1 MINERLFVMR
11 PVIFASLALALGTA
25 SLSSYAACT
34 SRDDYNQ
41 SINQLQANYNAAVDA
56 ANRQY
61 ADKAVPNVV
70 FVDLSSRGS
79 ARRYNDAAFYYAEM
93 TKKRA
98 SWENWERSATTAL
111 ADYMRGSQHAYDN
124 YLRTAC
130 LWWW

>member
-1 MINERLFVMR
+1 MVNERLLFMR

-34 SRDDYNQ
+34 TRDEYNQ
-41 SINQLQANYNAAVDA
+41 SINQLQANYSAAVGA

-61 ADKAVPNVV
+61 ADKNVPNVV
-70 FVDLSSRGS
+70 FVDLSRSS
-79 ARRYNDAAFYYAEM
+79 ARRYNDAAFYYVEM

-98 SWENWERSATTAL
+98 NWENWEKASTTAL
-111 ADYMRGSQHAYDN
+111 ADYMRQSQQAYDN

>member
-1 MINERLFVMR
+1 MVNERLLFMR
-11 PVIFASLALALGTA
+11 PVIFASLALALGTV

-34 SRDDYNQ
+34 TRDEYNQ
-41 SINQLQANYNAAVDA
+41 SINQLQANYSAAVDA

-61 ADKAVPNVV
+61 ADKNVPNVV
-70 FVDLSSRGS
+70 FVDLSRSS

-98 SWENWERSATTAL
+98 NWETWEKASTAAL
-111 ADYMRGSQHAYDN
+111 ADYMRQSQQTYDN

>member
-1 MINERLFVMR
+1 MINERLLVMR
-11 PVIFASLALALGTA
+11 PVMFASLALALGTA

-34 SRDDYNQ
+34 TRDEYNQ
-41 SINQLQANYNAAVDA
+41 SINQLQANYNVAVDA

-61 ADKAVPNVV
+61 ADNNIPNVV
-70 FVDLSSRGS
+70 FVDLHSRSS

-98 SWENWERSATTAL
+98 NWGNWEKAATAAV
-111 ADYMRGSQHAYDN
+111 ADYMRQSQQAYDN

>member
-1 MINERLFVMR
+1 MVNERLLFMR

-34 SRDDYNQ
+34 TRDEYNQ
-41 SINQLQANYNAAVDA
+41 SINQLQANYSAAVDA

-61 ADKAVPNVV
+61 ADKNVPNVV
-70 FVDLSSRGS
+70 FVDLSRSS

-98 SWENWERSATTAL
+98 NWENWEKASTTAL
-111 ADYMRGSQHAYDN
+111 ADYMRQSQQAYDN

>member
-1 MINERLFVMR
+1 MR
-11 PVIFASLALALGTA
+11 PFIFASLALALGTA

-34 SRDDYNQ
+34 TRDEYNQ
-41 SINQLQANYNAAVDA
+41 TISQLQANYNVAVDV

-61 ADKAVPNVV
+61 ADKNIPNVV
-70 FVDLSSRGS
+70 FVDLSTRGS

-93 TKKRA
+93 TKRRA
-98 SWENWERSATTAL
+98 NWENWEKSATAAV
-111 ADYMRGSQHAYDN
+111 ADYMRESQQAYDN